1 MVGFVVRTAVGRR
14 AASSAI
20 ALKYSK
26 AAYSA
31 ALKKSP
37 AVLLKV
43 QTELNAIHR
52 TIKDR
57 PQLRDLIHNPT
68 LSPKDRAAALSTIY
82 TAAAPLV
89 SPKPEPM
96 SELTKNLM
104 DVLCGNGRLG
114 ETEGVIEG
122 FNALVA
128 KYKGELSVV
137 VTSATPL
144 PKDVL
149 SRLESALKMS
159 QVGQQSK
166 SLKFTNKVRCAAFLR
181 LQFLTLLARSTQQ

>member
-1 MVGFVVRTAVGRR
+1 MVGFVVPRTAVGRR

-43 QTELNAIHR
+43 QTELNAIQR

-57 PQLRDLIHNPT
+57 PQLRELIHNPT
-68 LSPKDRAAALSTIY
+68 LSLKDRAAALSAIY
-82 TAAAPLV
+82 SAAAPLV

-122 FNALVA
+122 FNALVS

-149 SRLESALKMS
+149 TRLESALKMS

-166 SLKFTNKVRCAAFLR
+166 SLKVTNKVRCVCCL
-181 LQFLTLLARSTQQ
+181 